1 MIDFREIRFVFKIS
15 LNPSLDQDQ
24 YAGLVI
30 ICTLIQNY
38 YLRLEYPKKSNFL
51 IQVPI
56 LIKAKKILLA
66 KYFKWEAKWIGM

>member
-15 LNPSLDQDQ
+15 LNPSLDQAQ
-24 YAGLVI
+24 YAGLVMS
-30 ICTLIQNY
+30 CTLIQN

-56 LIKAKKILLA
+56 LIKAKKITSC
-66 KYFKWEAKWIGM
+66 KIF

>member
-15 LNPSLDQDQ
+15 LNRSLDQDQ
-24 YAGLVI
+24 YAGLVMS
-30 ICTLIQNY
+30 CTLIQN

-56 LIKAKKILLA
+56 LIKAKKNYFLQNILGDMD
-66 KYFKWEAKWIGM
+66 KWIGM

>member
-1 MIDFREIRFVFKIS
+1 MIDFREIRLVFKIS

-24 YAGLVI
+24 YAGLVMS
-30 ICTLIQNY
+30 CTLIQNY

-56 LIKAKKILLA
+56 LIKAKKITSC
-66 KYFKWEAKWIGM
+66 KIF